1 MPRIYLKSSFTLC
14 LVTLVGAA
22 VAAEPDSSQIPS
34 RVILTWSGD
43 PSTTQNVTWRTGALL
58 DVARA
63 EIAPMTA
70 NPDFAGDAKPVTAT
84 ITRVELPGRLAAGHY
99 QASFTGL
106 KPDSQYCYRVGNGK
120 IWSAWHVFRTAT
132 SAVGPFKFL
141 YIGDA
146 QNDIKSLWSR
156 AIRVAY
162 QKAPDARFV
171 AMAGDLVA
179 EGYDDRLWGELSEG
193 FGFLS
198 TSMPLLPAP
207 GNHDLHQADKSSSY
221 KASPPWRQH
230 FALPHNGPMGIDEL
244 DQQAYYVDY
253 QGVRF
258 VVVDANSF
266 DSSEKAKPAGRE
278 RIRDAQI
285 AWLENTLK
293 NNPNKWTVV
302 IQHQP
307 VFPIAHGRGFPE
319 MEKLLAPLYEKYKV
333 ALVLQG
339 HDHSYGRMQ
348 KNGVTYIISVS
359 GPKMY
364 ELDSIHLA
372 KMAKTA
378 TDKQMFQVVDVT
390 ATRLSLKAYAIDG
403 QLVDSV
409 DVPARH

>member
-1 MPRIYLKSSFTLC
+1 MPRIFVLC
-14 LVTLVGAA
+14 LLTLVGAA
-22 VAAEPDSSQIPS
+22 AAEPDANQIPS
-34 RVILTWSGD
+34 RIILTWSGD

-63 EIAPMTA
+63 EIASLTA

-84 ITRVELPGRLAAGHY
+84 ITRVELPGAKVAGHY
-99 QASFTGL
+99 QASFTRL

-120 IWSAWHVFRTAT
+120 IWSAWNVFRTAA
-132 SAVGPFKFL
+132 SAVSPFQFL

-156 AIRVAY
+156 AIRMAY
-162 QKAPDARFV
+162 QKAPGARFV

-198 TSMPLLPAP
+198 ASTPLLPAP
-207 GNHDLHQADKSSSY
+207 GNHDLHQADKTASY
-221 KASPPWRQH
+221 KAPSPWRQH
-230 FALPHNGPMGIDEL
+230 FALPHNGPKGIDEL

-266 DSSEKAKPAGRE
+266 DSSEKTKPAGKE
-278 RIRDAQI
+278 RIRDAQV
-285 AWLENTLK
+285 AWLESTLK
-293 NNPNKWTVV
+293 NNPHKWTVV

-364 ELDSIHLA
+364 ELDSIHLP

-390 ATRLSLKAYAIDG
+390 PARLSLKAYAIDG

-409 DVPARH
+409 DVAARH